1 MSDMLTIV
9 AHLRR
14 TRQTSKNEP
23 GSNYAPAR
31 PFDART
37 RGGRRRG
44 ANMASM
50 DALYIVL
57 GVLLVVWVLADIF
70 FAVLV
75 PRPVTLSLRLSPIYI
90 RSIWPYWR
98 SIGLK
103 LTNMDQRDSFLG
115 MFAPFALITLL
126 ALWEAGNILG
136 FGLIDYG
143 LRAQIKPA
151 IDNFGDAVYF
161 AGTAFTTIGFG
172 DFVATTLASR
182 MTSILAGALGLG
194 IVAVVL
200 TFLFSII
207 SSFQRREVRVAMTD
221 ARAGA
226 PPSGVAFLVSYAE
239 LDIRSHMSDS
249 FVEMQR
255 WVAEILDSHLS
266 YPILFYFRSTHD
278 NASWIAA
285 LGAMLDAA
293 TLLITTVEGESTG
306 QAALLIEL
314 GTHATHDFADF
325 FNMQLTGS
333 AGVERREYE
342 DARARLAAAG
352 YALRDAESSWKEFC
366 DVRKRYSESLNNI
379 ARYWAIPPAQWIGD
393 RSSVRHHS

>member
-1 MSDMLTIV
+1 M
-9 AHLRR
+9 RR
-14 TRQTSKNEP
+14 QGAIASAAQT
-23 GSNYAPAR
+23 G
-31 PFDART
+31 
-37 RGGRRRG
+37 
-44 ANMASM
+44 ASM

-75 PRPVTLSLRLSPIYI
+75 PRPVSVSARLSVIYI
-90 RSIWPYWR
+90 RSLWPYWR
-98 SIGLK
+98 SIGLAMR
-103 LTNMDQRDSFLG
+103 NMERRDSFLG

-126 ALWEAGNILG
+126 ALWEACNILG

-143 LRAQIKPA
+143 MRAQIKPA
-151 IDNFGDAVYF
+151 LDNFGEAVYF

-172 DFVATTLASR
+172 DFVAMTLPAR
-182 MTSILAGALGLG
+182 MTSIVAGALGLS

-249 FVEMQR
+249 FIEMQR
-255 WVAEILDSHLS
+255 WIAEILDSHLS

-293 TLLITTVEGESTG
+293 TLLITTVDGESTG

-325 FNMQLTGS
+325 FNMQLTGT
-333 AGVERREYE
+333 AGVERREYD

-352 YALRDAESSWKEFC
+352 YTLRDAEPSWKEFC
-366 DVRKRYSESLNNI
+366 DVRKRYSEPLNNI
-379 ARYWAIPPAQWIGD
+379 ARYWAIPPAQWVGD
-393 RSSVRHHS
+393 RSSLRHHSSSP

>member
-1 MSDMLTIV
+1 M
-9 AHLRR
+9 
-14 TRQTSKNEP
+14 
-23 GSNYAPAR
+23 AR
-31 PFDART
+31 M
-37 RGGRRRG
+37 
-44 ANMASM
+44 N
-50 DALYIVL
+50 ALYITL
-57 GVLLVVWVLADIF
+57 GVLLIVWVLGDIF

-75 PRPVTLSLRLSPIYI
+75 PRPVSVSARLSVIYV
-90 RSIWPYWR
+90 RTLWPYWR
-98 SIGLK
+98 SIGLSMQ
-103 LTNMDQRDSFLG
+103 NMERRDSFLG
-115 MFAPFALITLL
+115 MFAPFVLITLL
-126 ALWEAGNILG
+126 ALWEACNILG

-143 LRAQIKPA
+143 MRAQIKPTL
-151 IDNFGDAVYF
+151 DSFGDAVYF

-172 DFVATTLASR
+172 DYVAMTLPAR
-182 MTSILAGALGLG
+182 MTSIVAGALGLG

-221 ARAGA
+221 SRAGA
-226 PPSGVAFLVSYAE
+226 PPSGVAFLVTYAE
-239 LDIRSHMSDS
+239 FDIRSHMSDS

-255 WVAEILDSHLS
+255 WIAEILDSHLS

-293 TLLITTVEGESTG
+293 TLLITTVEGESSG

-325 FNMQLTGS
+325 FNMPLKGG
-333 AGVERREYE
+333 AGVERREYD

-352 YALRDAESSWKEFC
+352 YALRDTEPAWKEFC
-366 DVRKRYSESLNNI
+366 EIRRRYSEPLNGI

-393 RSSVRHHS
+393 RSSLRHNS

>member
-1 MSDMLTIV
+1 MV
-9 AHLRR
+9 
-14 TRQTSKNEP
+14 P
-23 GSNYAPAR
+23 
-31 PFDART
+31 
-37 RGGRRRG
+37 
-44 ANMASM
+44 M

-57 GVLLVVWVLADIF
+57 GALLVIWVLADIF

-75 PRPVTLSLRLSPIYI
+75 PRPVSVSARLSVIYV
-90 RSIWPYWR
+90 RSLWPYWR
-98 SIGLK
+98 SIGLSMR
-103 LTNMDQRDSFLG
+103 NMDRRDSFLG
-115 MFAPFALITLL
+115 MFAPFVLITLL
-126 ALWEAGNILG
+126 ALWETCNIVG

-143 LRAQIKPA
+143 MRAQIKPA
-151 IDNFGDAVYF
+151 IDSFSEAVYF

-172 DFVATTLASR
+172 DFVATTLAAR
-182 MTSILAGALGLG
+182 LTSIVAGALGLG

-207 SSFQRREVRVAMTD
+207 SSFQRREVRVAITD

-226 PPSGVAFLVSYAE
+226 PPSGVAFLVTYAE
-239 LDIRSHMSDS
+239 LDIRSHMSES
-249 FVEMQR
+249 FAEMQK
-255 WVAEILDSHLS
+255 WIAEILDSHLS

-278 NASWIAA
+278 NASWIGA

-293 TLLITTVEGESTG
+293 TLLLTTVDGESTG

-325 FNMQLTGS
+325 FGMPLKGA
-333 AGVERREYE
+333 AGVERREYD
-342 DARARLAAAG
+342 DARARLEAAG
-352 YALRDAESSWKEFC
+352 YTLRDAERSWKEFC
-366 DVRKRYSESLNNI
+366 DVRKRYSEPLNNI